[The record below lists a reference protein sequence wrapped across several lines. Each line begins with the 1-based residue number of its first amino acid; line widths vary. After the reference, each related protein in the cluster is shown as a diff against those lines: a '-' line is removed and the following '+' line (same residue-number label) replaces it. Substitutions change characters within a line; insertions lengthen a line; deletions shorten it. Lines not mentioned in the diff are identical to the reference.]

1 MGGMKDL
8 FGDTPY
14 DLYRGT
20 PPHQR
25 HSPTSR
31 IAADK
36 IRQRIG
42 PLHQKIID
50 YLKRHPLGACDER
63 LGRELDMPMNTLRP
77 RRRELQLMD
86 RIVDSG
92 RTELT
97 LSARSAVIWILK

>member
-1 MGGMKDL
+1 MSGMKDL

-14 DLYRGT
+14 ELYGGQ

-25 HSPTSR
+25 HSSTSK
-31 IAADK
+31 IAARS
-36 IRQRIG
+36 IRHRIG
-42 PLHQKIID
+42 PLHLRILD

-77 RRRELQLMD
+77 RRRELQLMG
-86 RIVDSG
+86 RIKDSG

-97 LSARSAVIWILK
+97 LSGRPAVIWII